1 MKKILIFFIWIISLI
16 FTTIYFH
23 ENPEVVEK
31 VKNFFKNEENII
43 IAQQEGEVFRKPGN
57 SFLVE
62 VSEVLSLSEKTAFV
76 IHDKEILNF
85 DIDNLIIYF
94 QNGYYFKNSNIE
106 KINLPKI
113 FTLEKNGGVKA
124 IFLYKEKQFAL
135 ISSLNKG
142 CYYASIIL
150 IDEAK
155 EIFKTKCLP
164 GKKIDYNGLGSSHI
178 HNNGKIYL
186 TIGAPEQASSKIREL
201 AQDTNSFFGKIVE
214 INLNNLDEIIDSKK
228 ENLDLNIF
236 SLGHRNPQGITK
248 IKESFFSVEHGPL
261 GGDELNKIIKNKNYG
276 WPSVSY
282 GTQYVYDE
290 NGKYYEV
297 NHEDNSFEEPLFAL
311 VPSVGISSINVCPS
325 KLINYYKKPC
335 LLALSLHGNSLRPG
349 KSIIIYLLNKNMDKV
364 HSIEKILL
372 RDDLKLRHFVT
383 NEKNELYEDEEGNIY
398 ISADKKGIYK
408 LSFVYFR
415 N

>member
-1 MKKILIFFIWIISLI
+1 MKKFLTFFIWILSLI
-16 FTTIYFH
+16 FAITYFH
-23 ENPEVVEK
+23 ENPELVVK
-31 VKNFFKNEENII
+31 IKKYFKNEKNII
-43 IAQQEGEVFRKPGN
+43 VAQEEGEIYRKPGN

-62 VSEVLSLSEKTAFV
+62 ISEVLSFSEKTAFV
-76 IHDKEILNF
+76 IHSKENLNF
-85 DIDNLIIYF
+85 DIDNLIVYF
-94 QNGYYFKNSNIE
+94 QNGYYLKNSAIK
-106 KINLPKI
+106 KINLPKS
-113 FTLEKNGGVKA
+113 FTTKKNGGVKA
-124 IFLYKEKQFAL
+124 IFIYKGKQFAF

-164 GKKIDYNGLGSSHI
+164 KKKIDYNGLGSSHI
-178 HNNGKIYL
+178 HNNEKIYL

-201 AQDTNSFFGKIVE
+201 AQDANSFFGKIVE
-214 INLNNLDEIIDSKK
+214 INLSNLDKIINSNE
-228 ENLDLNIF
+228 ENLNVSIF
-236 SLGHRNPQGITK
+236 TLGHRNPQGITK
-248 IKESFFSVEHGPL
+248 IDESFFSVEHGPL

-276 WPSVSY
+276 WPIVSY
-282 GTQYVYDE
+282 GTQYPHDE

-297 NHEDNSFEEPLFAL
+297 NHEDNLFEEPLFAL
-311 VPSVGISSINVCPS
+311 VPSVGISSLNVCPS

-335 LLALSLHGNSLRPG
+335 LVALSLSGNSMRPG
-349 KSIIIYLLNKNMDKV
+349 KSIIIYLLNKKMDKV

-383 NEKNELYEDEEGNIY
+383 NEKNELYEDKEGDIY

-408 LSFVYFR
+408 LSFVHFR